1 MLGANIFSP
10 LRSRNIPKAWGRP
23 PKENRDQNMAQC
35 ITQALFPFMLVAIAS
50 SASRLVAN
58 GWEEQ
63 KCDHVLKEIMSVHSV
78 RRGWKDLKPRAKSV
92 KGGFS
97 VFVCLFR

>member
-1 MLGANIFSP
+1 
-10 LRSRNIPKAWGRP
+10 
-23 PKENRDQNMAQC
+23 MAQC
-35 ITQALFPFMLVAIAS
+35 ITQALFPLMLVATAS
-50 SASRLVAN
+50 SASHVLVSN
-58 GWEEQ
+58 VWEEQ